1 MTDIKKA
8 FGIITDKLDSTLKAQ
23 NFTKQKVESPKE
35 NELVNLFTSD
45 SVAYSVIYYTDK
57 MLCVLRSCTMT
68 EEGPDNE
75 WKTMATW
82 MFNPET
88 DTEKEADSIG
98 NDFVEAVTSASA
110 VKRVKQTKRKKSGD
124 DGNADPLFLAKRF
137 MVLFPELK
145 EEIKR
150 EQETKE
156 VFRGVYFTRTFIV
169 PKINELL
176 AKGTKAEINKL
187 SQILSTQY
195 QNGDMDTRSII
206 TIVILN
212 STDEKYKEKLEEKM
226 SEELKKSWEFALKM
240 KGKKVKPEKVKKKKS
255 GMFSGS
261 RL

>member
-8 FGIITDKLDSTLKAQ
+8 FGIITDKLNETLKTQ
-23 NFTKQKVESPKE
+23 NFKEQKVESSNA
-35 NELVNLFTSD
+35 NELVSLFTSD
-45 SVAYSVIYYTDK
+45 SVAYSAIYYKDK

-110 VKRVKQTKRKKSGD
+110 VKRVKQTKKKKSGD

-145 EEIKR
+145 EEIKK
-150 EQETKE
+150 EQDTKE
-156 VFRGVYFTRTFIV
+156 EFRGVYFTRTFIV
-169 PKINELL
+169 PRVNELL
-176 AKGTKAEINKL
+176 KRGVKSEVSKL

-195 QNGDMDTRSII
+195 ANGDMDTRSII

-212 STDEKYKEKLEEKM
+212 SIDEQYKEKIEEKM
-226 SEELKKSWEFALKM
+226 SDELKKAWSFAIKF
-240 KGKKVKPEKVKKKKS
+240 KGKKVKPEKVKKKS
-255 GMFSGS
+255 GVLSGS

>member
-8 FGIITDKLDSTLKAQ
+8 FGIITDKLNNTLEAQ
-23 NFTKQKVESPKE
+23 NFAKQRVESSNS
-35 NELVNLFTSD
+35 NELVSLFTNE
-45 SVAYSVIYYTDK
+45 SVAYSVVYYKDK

-68 EEGPDNE
+68 DEGPDNE

-98 NDFVEAVTSASA
+98 NDFVEAVTSSAA
-110 VKRVKQTKRKKSGD
+110 VKRVKQTKRKKSD
-124 DGNADPLFLAKRF
+124 DNGNADPIFLAKRF

-145 EEIKR
+145 EEIRK
-150 EQETKE
+150 EQEQKE
-156 VFRGVYFTRTFIV
+156 MFRGVYFTRTFIL
-169 PKINELL
+169 PRINELL
-176 AKGTKAEINKL
+176 QRGVKSEINKL

-212 STDEKYKEKLEEKM
+212 SVDPKYKEKLEEKM
-226 SEELKKSWEFALKM
+226 SDELKKAWSFAIKF
-240 KGKKVKPEKVKKKKS
+240 KGKKVKPEKVKKKRNS
-255 GMFSGS
+255 LSGS

>member
-8 FGIITDKLDSTLKAQ
+8 FGIITDKLNDTLKGQ
-23 NFTKQKVESPKE
+23 NFTKQKVESSNT
-35 NELVNLFTSD
+35 NEIVSLFTSET
-45 SVAYSVIYYTDK
+45 VAYSVVYYNDK

-68 EEGPDNE
+68 DEGPDNE

-110 VKRVKQTKRKKSGD
+110 VKRAKQTKRKKNSD

-145 EEIKR
+145 DEIKK

-169 PKINELL
+169 PRVNELL
-176 AKGTKAEINKL
+176 ARGVKSEINKL

-206 TIVILN
+206 TIIILN
-212 STDEKYKEKLEEKM
+212 SVDEKYKEKLEEKM
-226 SEELKKSWEFALKM
+226 SDDLKKAWKFALKM
-240 KGKKVKPEKVKKKKS
+240 KGKKVKPEKVKKKKA

>member
-8 FGIITDKLDSTLKAQ
+8 FGIITDKVYDALKDQ
-23 NFTKQKVESPKE
+23 NFTKQKVESSNT
-35 NELVNLFTSD
+35 NELVSLFTSE
-45 SVAYSVIYYTDK
+45 SVAYSVIYFKDK
-57 MLCVLRSCTMT
+57 MLCVLRSCSMT
-68 EEGPDNE
+68 DEGPDNE

-82 MFNPET
+82 MFNPES

-98 NDFVEAVTSASA
+98 NDFVEAVSSASA
-110 VKRVKQTKRKKSGD
+110 VKRVKQAKKKKSGD

-145 EEIKR
+145 EEIKK
-150 EQETKE
+150 EQDTKE
-156 VFRGVYFTRTFIV
+156 VFRGVYFTRNFIV
-169 PKINELL
+169 PRINALL
-176 AKGTKAEINKL
+176 QRGVKSEINKL

-212 STDEKYKEKLEEKM
+212 STEEKYKEKLEEKM
-226 SEELKKSWEFALKM
+226 SDELKKAWSFALKM
-240 KGKKVKPEKVKKKKS
+240 KGKKVKPEKVKKKRNTL
-255 GMFSGS
+255 SGS